1 MEIEIGYCNNIDHA
15 RISLVEN
22 KLNIKFAPNGTGKST
37 LAKAI
42 QYSLDNDGSSL
53 VELTPFKLRETNPEN
68 ITPQVIGVDTIES
81 VMCFNEN
88 YVSQIV
94 FKPDELVNNSF
105 DIFIRNETYKELE
118 GAINNLISKIK
129 NLFLNNPK
137 LEILISNL
145 KDLSAAFKL
154 TKTGISK
161 TSSGIKCL
169 SGGNKIQHIPPNLE
183 AFSSFIQSEVNVSWI
198 DWQIKGYSFLDLSDS
213 CPFCTSDTSEK
224 KETIKQ
230 VGEEYNKSVIKNLV
244 ELIDVIA
251 SLGDYFTNDAKAKL
265 TAITTLKNGLEREH
279 EAFLF
284 SVKTQIDNFVGKL
297 ETLRTLSGFEFKEG
311 EEVSDKLQSYK
322 LDLDFF
328 SELNS
333 DKTQEA
339 IASINASIDELIQE
353 AGVLKGKI
361 NRRRREV
368 QKVIARYQNEINDF
382 LTYAGYKYKV
392 KIAGEDGKSQLKLLH
407 IDYSEHLNGGNQH
420 LSFGERNAFSIILF
434 MYECLS
440 KNPDLIILDDPISSF
455 DKNKK
460 YAILEMLF
468 RRDHKLCLKS
478 KTVLMLTHDIEP
490 LIDTLKSLGSSF
502 RNQTSATFLKYSCGT
517 ITEVL
522 IEKDDIQPF
531 PQICKYIFTSDKHDI
546 VKLIYLRRYYEII
559 DDKGDVYQVLSN
571 LFHKRPRPLDSR
583 EDSIDGDQYPEME
596 EDKFEKGCT
605 QIKNDIEGFEYQFKL
620 RQISDSNILET
631 LYNDCQNGYE
641 KLQIFRLFELS
652 VNNSVIQKFINETYH
667 IENEFICQLN
677 PDKFDVIPE
686 YVVEECNRHI
696 TQGQAE
702 NL

>member
-368 QKVIARYQNEINDF
+368 QKVIAR
-382 LTYAGYKYKV
+382 
-392 KIAGEDGKSQLKLLH
+392 
-407 IDYSEHLNGGNQH
+407 
-420 LSFGERNAFSIILF
+420 
-434 MYECLS
+434 
-440 KNPDLIILDDPISSF
+440 
-455 DKNKK
+455 
-460 YAILEMLF
+460 
-468 RRDHKLCLKS
+468 
-478 KTVLMLTHDIEP
+478 
-490 LIDTLKSLGSSF
+490 
-502 RNQTSATFLKYSCGT
+502 
-517 ITEVL
+517 
-522 IEKDDIQPF
+522 
-531 PQICKYIFTSDKHDI
+531 
-546 VKLIYLRRYYEII
+546 
-559 DDKGDVYQVLSN
+559 
-571 LFHKRPRPLDSR
+571 
-583 EDSIDGDQYPEME
+583 
-596 EDKFEKGCT
+596 
-605 QIKNDIEGFEYQFKL
+605 
-620 RQISDSNILET
+620 
-631 LYNDCQNGYE
+631 
-641 KLQIFRLFELS
+641 
-652 VNNSVIQKFINETYH
+652 
-667 IENEFICQLN
+667 
-677 PDKFDVIPE
+677 
-686 YVVEECNRHI
+686 
-696 TQGQAE
+696 
-702 NL
+702 